1 MSANLRPCFPTSD
14 KACSFLL
21 SLGKLGKVQMWWDGC
36 ELAWLEPGNW
46 DKCAILPPKLCP
58 TTWHSWLPRT
68 HCTNLSVPSGI
79 RRTWRSIH
87 KNWGSF
93 ANRWFPWR
101 PKAILFSDLVLM
113 PSCSRQVCTAEILFI
128 WSMRSHGHV
137 KQWSKYMRNITM
149 PTQKVQ
155 SNMHLLEM
163 PLLCPQLRM
172 QLAYVKNSNGMCLD
186 QVWDKG
192 YEKMHINPVPLLK
205 DAGRLTCVF

>member
-1 MSANLRPCFPTSD
+1 MLPDIRQSLFIFVKLRQGADVMRLVNLHGSSEIETLDS
-14 KACSFLL
+14 
-21 SLGKLGKVQMWWDGC
+21 
-36 ELAWLEPGNW
+36 
-46 DKCAILPPKLCP
+46 DKCATLSQ
-58 TTWHSWLPRT
+58 TTWHSWQLPST

-87 KNWGSF
+87 NWGSF

-155 SNMHLLEM
+155 SNMHLPEM

-192 YEKMHINPVPLLK
+192 YEKNGHQSSPI
-205 DAGRLTCVF
+205 T

>member
-1 MSANLRPCFPTSD
+1 MKANLRPCFPTSD

-21 SLGKLGKVQMWWDGC
+21 SLGKVQMSWDGTC
-36 ELAWLEPGNW
+36 ELAWLEPSNFVP
-46 DKCAILPPKLCP
+46 DNLAQLATATYSLHQFVSSKRHSQDLKINSQELRFLCKQVIP
-58 TTWHSWLPRT
+58 LTAEGY
-68 HCTNLSVPSGI
+68 C
-79 RRTWRSIH
+79 
-87 KNWGSF
+87 
-93 ANRWFPWR
+93 
-101 PKAILFSDLVLM
+101 ILFSDLVLM

-192 YEKMHINPVPLLK
+192 YEKMDINPVPLLK